1 MLGKADIAT
10 PTEKVHQDSVPLE
23 ELARQI
29 RTWVAEIRRACLTAL
44 DHALDCGD
52 ALNEAQSRVST
63 GWKRW
68 LRENCLLGV
77 STAQLYQQL
86 ARHREEIEAETARVP
101 DLSLRAARKL
111 IAKPPPRGD
120 RSPPKPELVAA
131 MQRATNAQLLEAF
144 TALGLPKFLQTMP
157 PAWRSQMAARVR
169 RLGDPDEPDIK
180 ASEILRRALSLI
192 KIAKTTPGITPA
204 VANSNENEALA
215 ALRQLFALL
224 LRMGIDLNDVAIIR
238 SSAKREN
245 KKRAA

>member
-1 MLGKADIAT
+1 VPDQADIAT
-10 PTEKVHQDSVPLE
+10 ATAKVHQDNESLE
-23 ELARQI
+23 ELARRV
-29 RTWVAEIRRACLTAL
+29 RTSCQAARAAWSNAL
-44 DHALDCGD
+44 GHTLDAGD
-52 ALNEAQSRVST
+52 ALNEAQNRVST

-86 ARHREEIEAETARVP
+86 ARHREEIEAEMARVP

-111 IAKPPPRGD
+111 ISEPSPRGD

-131 MQRATNAQLLEAF
+131 MQRATDAQLTEAF
-144 TALGLPKFLQTMP
+144 TALGLPKFLRAMP

-192 KIAKTTPGITPA
+192 KIAKTTPGITPT
-204 VANSNENEALA
+204 VASSNENEALA
-215 ALRQLFALL
+215 ALRQLFVLITRAGL
-224 LRMGIDLNDVAIIR
+224 DLNELAIIR
-238 SSAKREN
+238 SSAKRE